1 MFPLPI
7 NCDFQLFHRLMMIP
21 LKTQPDKSWKEMVL
35 YAILFPSHMGMTW
48 PQSLNWILLHWREQT
63 HWYQGDQSAK
73 MLLSWWIHI
82 YLFIYFRLLCFAF
95 PDCQTEVLLHVYC
108 MSLPSSSCYL
118 DLFLVVPSSTPQLH
132 CVNNQLVS
140 LLPVRI
146 HYSLHSISNICLV
159 IIYIVPN

>member
-82 YLFIYFRLLCFAF
+82 YLFIYFRLLCFSGLS
-95 PDCQTEVLLHVYC
+95 DRGT
-108 MSLPSSSCYL
+108 SSCILYVTSI
-118 DLFLVVPSSTPQLH
+118 LFLLSGFVLGSAEFNSSAAL
-132 CVNNQLVS
+132 CK
-140 LLPVRI
+140 
-146 HYSLHSISNICLV
+146 
-159 IIYIVPN
+159 